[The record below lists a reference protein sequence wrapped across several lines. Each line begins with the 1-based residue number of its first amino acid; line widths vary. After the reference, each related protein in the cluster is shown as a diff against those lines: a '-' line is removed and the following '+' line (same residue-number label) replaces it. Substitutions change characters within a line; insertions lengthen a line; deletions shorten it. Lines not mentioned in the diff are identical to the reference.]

1 MPDSL
6 LVELLTE
13 ELPPK
18 SLRQLSEAFKDR
30 LSAELVKAQLAEPGG
45 KAFATPRRLAVLIP
59 EVLEKGQDRETE
71 VSGPPAKAAPQA
83 IAGFAK
89 KHGVSVDALQKKT
102 YDKGEV
108 MVARVHI
115 KGLELEKV

>member
-45 KAFATPRRLAVLIP
+45 KAFATPRA
-59 EVLEKGQDRETE
+59 
-71 VSGPPAKAAPQA
+71 S
-83 IAGFAK
+83 
-89 KHGVSVDALQKKT
+89 
-102 YDKGEV
+102 
-108 MVARVHI
+108 ARTRPM
-115 KGLELEKV
+115 